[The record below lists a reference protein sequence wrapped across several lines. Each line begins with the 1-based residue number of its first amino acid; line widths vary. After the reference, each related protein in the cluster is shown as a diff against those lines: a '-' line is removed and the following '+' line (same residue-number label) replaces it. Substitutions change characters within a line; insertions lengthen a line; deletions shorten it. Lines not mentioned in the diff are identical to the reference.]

1 MDDVKSDARIPIVQ
15 LADDADAIPE
25 VAVGLKRTVVS
36 AGQGAHGRPV
46 KLDLSKRRKVWFFV
60 GRGRTGKT
68 TLIRWMAEKAS
79 TASAPVVCIDMD
91 RTNAALTSYIEGVQR
106 LPTVD
111 DTAGVQ
117 WLQRGLDAIARS
129 GASALVDLGGG
140 DTILMKLVEEVPS
153 LAGMLG
159 EAGLEVVL
167 VYLLGPQPDDLSPLA
182 TFAELGFAPRATVL
196 VLNEGLLGPG
206 VPPDTGF
213 DVLRR
218 HSIFRKAEA
227 AGAPIVRFPRL
238 SPAAEIERRRV
249 HFAQARDGQ
258 GPAPLGPFDR
268 ARIRHWLER
277 MDEEFAPL
285 GSWMP

>member
-25 VAVGLKRTVVS
+25 VVVGLKRTTVS
-36 AGQGAHGRPV
+36 AGQGVRGRPV

-60 GRGRTGKT
+60 ARGRTGKT
-68 TLIRWMAEKAS
+68 TLIRWMAEKAA
-79 TASAPVVCIDMD
+79 TASAPVICIDMD

-153 LAGMLG
+153 LAAMLG
-159 EAGLEVVL
+159 DAGLEVVL
-167 VYLLGPQPDDLSPLA
+167 TYLLGPQPDDLSPLA
-182 TFAELGFAPRATVL
+182 TFAELSFAPRATAL

-206 VPPDTGF
+206 AAPATGF

-218 HSIFRKAEA
+218 HSVFRKAEA
-227 AGAPIVRFPRL
+227 AGAAIVRFPRL

-268 ARIRHWLER
+268 ARIRRWLER
-277 MDEEFAPL
+277 MDEEFAPIA
-285 GSWMP
+285 SWMP

>member
-1 MDDVKSDARIPIVQ
+1 MDDVKSDAGVSVVQ
-15 LADDADAIPE
+15 LTEDADAIPE
-25 VAVGLKRTVVS
+25 VPVGLKRTVVS
-36 AGQGAHGRPV
+36 AGQGARGRPV
-46 KLDLSKRRKVWFFV
+46 KLDLSKRRKVWFCV

-68 TLIRWMAEKAS
+68 TLIRWMAEKAAA
-79 TASAPVVCIDMD
+79 ASAPVVCIDMD
-91 RTNAALTSYIEGVQR
+91 RTNAALTSYIEGVQS

-111 DTAGVQ
+111 DAAGAQ
-117 WLQRGLDAIARS
+117 WLQRGLDSIVRS
-129 GASALVDLGGG
+129 DASALVDLGGG

-153 LAGMLG
+153 LAGTLG

-167 VYLLGPQPDDLSPLA
+167 SYLLGPQPDDLSPLA
-182 TFAELGFAPRATVL
+182 TFAELGFMPRATVL

-206 VPPDTGF
+206 VSADTGF

-218 HSIFRKAEA
+218 HSVFRKAEA
-227 AGAPIVRFPRL
+227 AGAAIVRFPRL

-277 MDEEFAPL
+277 MDEEFAPIA
-285 GSWMP
+285 SWMP